1 MNKIRSFMRDKGFYI
16 ALVACILIAGVS
28 SFLAI
33 RNMMHRLDG
42 ENQPPQG
49 YQEEIP
55 WEAPQVRVEQKSHD
69 VPVQPKPSAQPQ
81 PQQPSPSG
89 QQPQQL
95 QPQDSGEPAGQ
106 AAASF
111 VPPVSGEICAEY
123 SGDELVYNE
132 TLKDWRTHNG
142 VDIAC
147 AQDAVV
153 KAGMAGKVTAVYED
167 GSWGRVV
174 EIDSDG
180 VVLRYAGL
188 AADPKVKAGDTVSAG
203 DKLGVIGEVNCENA
217 AGPHLHLEALK
228 GGVYTDPREYLG

>member
-55 WEAPQVRVEQKSHD
+55 WEAPQIGVEQKSHD

-81 PQQPSPSG
+81 PQQPLPSG
-89 QQPQQL
+89 QQPQP
-95 QPQDSGEPAGQ
+95 QPEQDSGD
-106 AAASF
+106 AAAQAGASC
-111 VPPVSGEICAEY
+111 VPPVSGKICAEY

-147 AQDAVV
+147 GQEEAV
-153 KAGMAGKVTAVYED
+153 KACQAGKVTAVYED
-167 GSWGRVV
+167 GSWGHVV
-174 EIDSDG
+174 EVEGSG

-188 AADPKVKAGDTVSAG
+188 GKTKVKAGDTVSAG
-203 DKLGVIGEVNCENA
+203 DKLGVIGEVGCGSA
-217 AGPHLHLEALK
+217 SGPHLHLEALK
-228 GGVYTDPREYLG
+228 GGVYTDPQEYLG